1 MTITIMFC
9 LFKHIL
15 YNRVTPSRVYL
26 VRDVLS
32 VLIVRYSMLFYYEP
46 FVTLIK
52 IANDNKRQRYRFDTY
67 YLAAF

>member
-15 YNRVTPSRVYL
+15 YNRVTPSRACL

-32 VLIVRYSMLFYYEP
+32 VLIVRYSMLFYYKP
-46 FVTLIK
+46 FVNFIK
-52 IANDNKRQRYRFDTY
+52 ISNDNKRQRYRFDT
-67 YLAAF
+67 